1 MFALRGITMEFEAAR
16 NTKAQ
21 LFALLMTIAVV
32 GGVIAY
38 VM

>member
-1 MFALRGITMEFEAAR
+1 MEFEAAR

-21 LFALLMTIAVV
+21 LFGLLMTILVV